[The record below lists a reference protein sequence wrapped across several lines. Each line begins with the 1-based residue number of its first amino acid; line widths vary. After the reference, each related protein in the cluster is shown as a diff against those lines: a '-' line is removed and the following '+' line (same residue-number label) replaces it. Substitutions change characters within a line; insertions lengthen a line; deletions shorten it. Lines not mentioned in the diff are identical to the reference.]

1 MKVQKQSWTKFYD
14 LVDMIQHRL
23 FVPCALGIVASLIA
37 ASGGVAAEQNKDRT
51 GAPGSSPVC
60 TNCHNGSGAATA
72 SFQILDATTEQPV
85 KSYVAGQDYVVRM
98 VMEGGSGS
106 YGAQGTVVLDNG
118 DNAGSFSNP
127 SANTQ
132 LEDVGGRHIV
142 EHNNP
147 SASPV
152 FEATWTAPA
161 SGSGPANFYMSG
173 LAVNGNNAT
182 SGDVYAG
189 TSLTLPE
196 ATSSMSALDIQDTP
210 GPCFTQ
216 GTWQWLAPSRGRLTV
231 MDGTGRVVLARNV
244 QPGERIHWTLTGLNI
259 VHFATPS
266 GPSHHWKLVGTR

>member
-1 MKVQKQSWTKFYD
+1 
-14 LVDMIQHRL
+14 MIQHRIPVL
-23 FVPCALGIVASLIA
+23 LALGSFAALIA
-37 ASGGVAAEQNKDRT
+37 AAGGVAAEQNKDRT

-60 TNCHNGSGAATA
+60 TNCHNGSGSATS
-72 SFQILDATTEQPV
+72 SFEVLDAGNGQPV
-85 KSYVAGQDYVVRM
+85 TAYTAGQDYVVRM
-98 VMEGGSGS
+98 VVDGGTGS

-132 LEDVGGRHIV
+132 LENVGGRHIM
-142 EHNNP
+142 EHNSP

-173 LAVNGNNAT
+173 LAVNGNDAT

-189 TSLTLPE
+189 SSMTLPE
-196 ATSSMSALDIQDTP
+196 ATSSMSTIENEEAP
-210 GPCFTQ
+210 GPWLTQ
-216 GTWQWLAPSRGRLTV
+216 GTWQWVAPAQGRLTV
-231 MDGTGRVVLARNV
+231 MDGSGRVVIARNV
-244 QPGERIHWTLTGLNI
+244 QQGEGIHWTLGGLNI

-266 GPSHHWKLVGTR
+266 GSSQRWKLAGTR